1 MGTRSAID
9 NDILLK
15 LSYFGLL
22 DTLSALLAENGGGGV
37 LGAARYVVPS
47 YIYKNSDVGDPS
59 GVVQTFEAFLVTVE
73 EFEPT
78 DAEVELAAELEKEA
92 ARHLVELDPGE
103 SQLCAI
109 LVSRTLD
116 VLLTGDKRAIAALA
130 TLGTTNATVAAI
142 NSRLA
147 CLEQLMIRVTED
159 LGADVVR
166 LAVCGAK
173 FADRAMAICFS
184 CSSPEVETASIPEAL
199 NSYVGSV
206 RQQSAGLLAASLW

>member
-1 MGTRSAID
+1 MGSRSAID

-15 LSYFGLL
+15 LSYFSLL
-22 DTLSALLAENGGGGV
+22 DAFSALLAENGGGGV
-37 LGAARYVVPS
+37 LGAARYVVRS
-47 YIYKNSDVGDPS
+47 YIAKNSNVENPSDV
-59 GVVQTFEAFLVTVE
+59 VRTFEDFLVTVE

-78 DAEVELAAELEKEA
+78 VAEVELAAELEKAA

-109 LVSRTLD
+109 LVSRALD

-142 NSRLA
+142 NGRLA

-159 LGADVVR
+159 LGADSVR

-173 FADRAMAICFS
+173 FADRAMSICFS
-184 CSSPEVETASIPEAL
+184 CSSPEVDTASIPEAL
-199 NSYVGSV
+199 ASYVGSV
-206 RQQSAGLLAASLW
+206 RQQSGGLLVANLW